1 MIQKYL
7 SCRADAEVIHVTA
20 ALLDRFLSHRLQK
33 EKASSFGLWESTAYT
48 DACYRGS
55 KSCCGWWRPQFAGS
69 GCEAAVGMGPV
80 RRVLELRASGQC
92 PAGSGVENVAS
103 GSVTAGAQGQKWSS
117 VSLRRQCQGPETGVG
132 SQSQRRCRRREAKK
146 KSCGDCAQRLLEL
159 YRVGL
164 VITWD

>member
-1 MIQKYL
+1 
-7 SCRADAEVIHVTA
+7 
-20 ALLDRFLSHRLQK
+20 
-33 EKASSFGLWESTAYT
+33 
-48 DACYRGS
+48 
-55 KSCCGWWRPQFAGS
+55 
-69 GCEAAVGMGPV
+69 MGPV
-80 RRVLELRASGQC
+80 RRVLELHASGQC
-92 PAGSGVENVAS
+92 PAGSGMENVAS

-164 VITWD
+164 VIT